1 MGGRSSLSKT
11 FVVQLDPATLLMEDD
26 TDAAVTKTLQMVTD
40 SKAGLYSNSTGPSRQ
55 ATDSQSGVLFP
66 DASLGIPLSE
76 MSSSVARG
84 RRPNPNVGAAGRR
97 DDESVTTATAA
108 ATADDHAAAIR
119 RVDTESG
126 GHQAAPSAESTGLR
140 TPLNKARTLLIMF
153 LLQAIFYVFF
163 AVTLAGAGP
172 GYLYGIPSIISI
184 MGSAIAVAT
193 VITNFSL
200 QIREGRGSEGN

>member
-1 MGGRSSLSKT
+1 M
-11 FVVQLDPATLLMEDD
+11 QDD

-55 ATDSQSGVLFP
+55 ATDSQSGVLFS
-66 DASLGIPLSE
+66 DASSAIPLSE
-76 MSSSVARG
+76 MSTSIARG
-84 RRPNPNVGAAGRR
+84 RRPNPTVGAADGR
-97 DDESVTTATAA
+97 DGESVAAAAA
-108 ATADDHAAAIR
+108 ATVAADDHTAAIR
-119 RVDTESG
+119 RADTESG
-126 GHQAAPSAESTGLR
+126 GHQAALSAESTGLR
-140 TPLNKARTLLIMF
+140 TSLDKGRALLIMF

-172 GYLYGIPSIISI
+172 RYLYSIPGIISI